1 MGTATR
7 PSSLTGQPDAGPP
20 SYGTITRDIAA
31 TLGNPTRG
39 YYILLGAAMAVL
51 AWGAIA
57 LLYQIRFGLGVAG
70 YEPPVMWGVYITNFV
85 FWVGI
90 AHCGTLISAIL
101 YLFRSQWR
109 TAVYR
114 TSEAM
119 TVFAVM
125 TAGLFP
131 LIHVGRIWYAYW
143 LFPYPNQR
151 QLWVNFKSP
160 LLWDVFAVSTYFVV
174 STTFLIMGLVPDI
187 ATLRD
192 VTSGWRKKLYQV
204 TALGWRGT
212 DSQWR
217 HYTRAYLYLAALA
230 TPLVLSVHSVVSWD
244 FAMSIV
250 PGWHA
255 TIFAPYFVAGAI
267 YSGLAMV
274 VTLLVPLRAAFKLE
288 RYITK
293 DHFENLAKLILLTG
307 MIVGYAYVVEYFVA
321 WYSGNPYEREA
332 FWNRAFGEYWWAT
345 WTMIT
350 CNAFLPLVLWSRTVR
365 RSIPAMFLISLFV
378 NLGMWFER
386 FVIIVVSLSHEYEP
400 YAMGHYTPNWVDWSI
415 LAGSFGW
422 FFTWFLLFA
431 KNFPTV
437 SITEVKELIPMP
449 RREGRRA

>member
-1 MGTATR
+1 MATTVPDER
-7 PSSLTGQPDAGPP
+7 ITQPT
-20 SYGTITRDIAA
+20 YHEVTRDIVA
-31 TLGNPTRG
+31 TLGKPSRV
-39 YYILLGAAMAVL
+39 YYLLLGL
-51 AWGAIA
+51 AITVFVIGVIA
-57 LLYQIRFGLGVAG
+57 LLFQVRFGLGMAG
-70 YEPPVMWGVYITNFV
+70 YTPPVMWGVYITTFV

-90 AHCGTLISAIL
+90 AHSGTLISAIL
-101 YLFRSQWR
+101 YLFRSAWR
-109 TAVYR
+109 TSVYR
-114 TSEAM
+114 TAEVM

-160 LLWDVFAVSTYFVV
+160 LLWDVFAVSTYFTV
-174 STTFLIMGLVPDI
+174 STLFLIVGLVPDV
-187 ATLRD
+187 AAVREK
-192 VTSGWRKKLYQV
+192 VTGWRRKLYEI
-204 TALGWRGT
+204 TSLGWRGT
-212 DSQWR
+212 DQQWR

-267 YSGLAMV
+267 YSGVAMV
-274 VTLLVPLRAAFKLE
+274 VTLLVPLRKVFKVE
-288 RYITK
+288 RYITV
-293 DHFENLAKLILLTG
+293 DHFENLSKLLLLTG
-307 MIVGYAYVVEYFVA
+307 MIVGYAYFIEYFIA
-321 WYSGNPYEREA
+321 WYSGNPYERA
-332 FWNRAFGEYWWAT
+332 SFWNRAFGDYWWAT

-350 CNAFLPLVLWSRTVR
+350 CNGFLPIFLFFRKVR
-365 RSIPAMFLISLFV
+365 RSIPALFVLSLFV

-386 FVIIVVSLSHEYEP
+386 FVIIVVSLSYEYEP
-400 YAMGHYTPNWVDWSI
+400 YAMGHYTPSWVEWSI

-422 FFTWFLLFA
+422 FFMWFLLFA

-437 SITEVKELIPMP
+437 SITEVKEIIPMP
-449 RREGRRA
+449 RKEQPHHE

>member
-1 MGTATR
+1 MAAVAQPEALATR
-7 PSSLTGQPDAGPP
+7 PSYAKV
-20 SYGTITRDIAA
+20 TRDITA
-31 TLGNPTRG
+31 TLGSPSKG
-39 YYILLGAAMAVL
+39 YYILLAFVLAVL
-51 AWGAIA
+51 LNGIGA
-57 LLYQIRFGLGVAG
+57 LLYQIRFGLGVTG
-70 YEPPVMWGVYITNFV
+70 YTPPVMWGVYITSFV

-101 YLFRSQWR
+101 YLFRSAWR

-131 LIHVGRIWYAYW
+131 LFHLGRIWYAYW

-160 LLWDVFAVSTYFVV
+160 LVWDVFAVTTYFIV
-174 STTFLIMGLVPDI
+174 SACFLILGLVPDVAAI
-187 ATLRD
+187 RD
-192 VTSGWRKKLYQV
+192 KAKGWRKKLYQV
-204 TALGWRGT
+204 TAFGWRGT
-212 DSQWR
+212 DQQWR

-267 YSGLAMV
+267 YSGCALV
-274 VTLLVPLRAAFKLE
+274 VTLLVPIRKFFRLKE
-288 RYITK
+288 YITAE
-293 DHFENLAKLILLTG
+293 HFDNLGKILLLTG
-307 MIVGYAYVVEYFVA
+307 MIVSYAYVVEFFIA
-321 WYSGNPYEREA
+321 WYSGNPFEQEA
-332 FWNRAFGEYWWAT
+332 FYNRAFGDYWWAT
-345 WTMIT
+345 WTMLA
-350 CNAFLPLVLWSRTVR
+350 CNFFLPIFLWFSKIR
-365 RSIPAMFLISLFV
+365 RSIPVMFVLSLFV

-386 FVIIVVSLSHEYEP
+386 FVIIVISLSHEYEP
-400 YAMGHYTPNWVDWSI
+400 YAFGHYTPSWVEWSI
-415 LAGSFGW
+415 LAASFAW
-422 FFTWFLLFA
+422 FFMWFLLFA

-437 SITEVKELIPMP
+437 SITQVKEIIPMP
-449 RREGRRA
+449 RRRSAGGAHA

>member
-1 MGTATR
+1 MATTVPDER
-7 PSSLTGQPDAGPP
+7 VTQPT
-20 SYGTITRDIAA
+20 YHEITRDIVA
-31 TLGNPTRG
+31 TLGKPSRV
-39 YYILLGAAMAVL
+39 YYLLLGMAITVFVI
-51 AWGAIA
+51 GVIA
-57 LLYQIRFGLGVAG
+57 LLFQVRFGLGMAG
-70 YEPPVMWGVYITNFV
+70 YTPPVMWGVYITTFV

-90 AHCGTLISAIL
+90 AHSGTLISAIL
-101 YLFRSQWR
+101 YLFRSAWR
-109 TAVYR
+109 TSVYR
-114 TSEAM
+114 TAEAM

-160 LLWDVFAVSTYFVV
+160 LLWDVFAVSTYFTV
-174 STTFLIMGLVPDI
+174 STLFLIVGLIPDV
-187 ATLRD
+187 AAVREK
-192 VTSGWRKKLYQV
+192 VTGWRRKLYEI
-204 TALGWRGT
+204 TSLGWRGT
-212 DSQWR
+212 DQQWR

-267 YSGLAMV
+267 YSGVAMV
-274 VTLLVPLRAAFKLE
+274 ITLLVPLRKVFKVE
-288 RYITK
+288 RYITV
-293 DHFENLAKLILLTG
+293 DHFENLSKLLLLTG
-307 MIVGYAYVVEYFVA
+307 MIVGYAYFIEYFIA
-321 WYSGNPYEREA
+321 WYSGNPYERA
-332 FWNRAFGEYWWAT
+332 SFWNRAFGDYWWAS

-350 CNAFLPLVLWSRTVR
+350 CNGFLPIFLFFRKVR
-365 RSIPAMFLISLFV
+365 RSIPALFVLSLFV

-400 YAMGHYTPNWVDWSI
+400 YAMGHYTPSWVEWSI

-422 FFTWFLLFA
+422 FFMWFLLFA

-437 SITEVKELIPMP
+437 SITEVKEITPMP
-449 RREGRRA
+449 RKEQPHHE